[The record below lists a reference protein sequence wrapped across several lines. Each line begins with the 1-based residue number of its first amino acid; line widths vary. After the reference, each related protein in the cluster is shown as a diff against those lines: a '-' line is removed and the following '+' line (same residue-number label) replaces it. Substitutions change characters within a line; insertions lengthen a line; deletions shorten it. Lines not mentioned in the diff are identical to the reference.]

1 MLYSWIMFHYLIS
14 YSIKS
19 NISVLTMEW
28 EVQGLPSFADEIEQF
43 KITLWGPIDLIAWLF
58 D

>member
-1 MLYSWIMFHYLIS
+1 MLYSWILFHCLIS
-14 YSIKS
+14 SSIKS
-19 NISVLTMEW
+19 NILVLTMEW
-28 EVQGLPSFADEIEQF
+28 EVQGLSSFAGEIEQF